1 MSVAKLKKYLSK
13 PFTPNAQYSQYRH
26 PVLLSDSKGY
36 TLSLNHQGVFP
47 LELWCHSGAGSEN
60 RITCLEGKLPGAL
73 EVHHRLIVY
82 VWVGTCDVTRKDKDD
97 PRLYIR
103 NKDQTTKETIVRQI
117 RRAYDIVSR
126 YNDKVKLQFID
137 LQPASIKGWNI
148 EHKLPVTASVL
159 EDDKI
164 IYEQVQ
170 DINKSI
176 TEVLAEFQSK
186 PLNFSSFIVKSRGS
200 SRSRNRYSVN
210 LDLLKDGVHPGKLLS
225 QVFTRTLQLSIN
237 KECFPTA
244 NPDDVLRLD
253 PNSSEADEFDSD

>member
-47 LELWCHSGAGSEN
+47 LELWCQSGAGSEN

-126 YNDKVKLQFID
+126 YKDKVQLQFIG
-137 LQPASIKGWNI
+137 PSASFNQ
-148 EHKLPVTASVL
+148 EL
-159 EDDKI
+159 E
-164 IYEQVQ
+164 YRPQ
-170 DINKSI
+170 I
-176 TEVLAEFQSK
+176 TSHCQR
-186 PLNFSSFIVKSRGS
+186 PR
-200 SRSRNRYSVN
+200 RR
-210 LDLLKDGVHPGKLLS
+210 
-225 QVFTRTLQLSIN
+225 
-237 KECFPTA
+237 
-244 NPDDVLRLD
+244 
-253 PNSSEADEFDSD
+253 